1 MEFSKEQVELLNE
14 PILAKNV
21 KERDG
26 NQAGTFQ
33 LAYVEG
39 WHVIDEAN
47 RIFGFDGWSSET
59 IETTCVQNDP
69 TFVTYIAKVRITVGD
84 VIREG
89 TGAGHGNQKSGIG
102 NNHEAAIKEAETD
115 ARKRAFMQ
123 FGNQFGLSLYN
134 GKDKSWKTNKP
145 KPQVNTGEVIETLR
159 EQVSEVINPTVKQ
172 ATTESEK
179 TYELAVAAIQR
190 AKTMKVLD
198 DYKGNIAERFRNGK
212 LTNPQKVELER
223 LISLK
228 MSNLMRD

>member
-1 MEFSKEQVELLNE
+1 MTFTEKQIEQLSE

-26 NQAGTFQ
+26 NRAGTFQ

-47 RIFGFDGWSSET
+47 RIFGYGGWSSET
-59 IETTCVQNDP
+59 IETTCVNNEP
-69 TFVTYIAKVRITVGD
+69 ENVTYIAKVRVTVGD

-89 TGAGHGNQKSGIG
+89 TGAGHGNTKQGIG
-102 NNHEAAIKEAETD
+102 SNHEAAIKEAETD

-134 GKDKSWKTNKP
+134 GKDKSWKTNVS
-145 KPQVNTGEVIETLR
+145 KPQVNSGEVIETLR

-179 TYELAVAAIQR
+179 TYELAVAAIKR
-190 AKTMKVLD
+190 AKTFKVLD
-198 DYKGNIAERFRNGK
+198 DYKSNINERFRNGK

-223 LISLK
+223 LIAKK
-228 MSNLMRD
+228 MSNLMRG